1 MLLWSASAAASPW
14 VANEVESAIASRIA
28 NPSRRIVPVVLDAAP
43 LPPLVAHLRFVDG
56 NDTPAVV
63 AQHILGFNT
72 ERELMKAVQNAL
84 LESGFDVT
92 MIEGVGPMVCCP
104 RCGASTDQFEGWQY
118 VDEQRDDLYRG
129 VRCKQCDW
137 SEGGEV

>member
-1 MLLWSASAAASPW
+1 MTTVFLSHNSGDKAYARRLAGTLQLAGAQVWFDEWHVRPGDSIPGAINAALADFEVFVLLWSASAAASPW

-63 AQHILGFNT
+63 AQHILSSP
-72 ERELMKAVQNAL
+72 AAIQ
-84 LESGFDVT
+84 
-92 MIEGVGPMVCCP
+92 PP
-104 RCGASTDQFEGWQY
+104 RPLVLC
-118 VDEQRDDLYRG
+118 
-129 VRCKQCDW
+129 
-137 SEGGEV
+137 